1 MKQCSRCKRIFQARP
16 KYFYRDYSKRDGL
29 RHLCKGCDHKQ
40 RRVNSQRQK
49 ENLWMTHKIREKMGR
64 VIMLVANV
72 WCAGM
77 TDDSKFVVKIDK
89 QGSHE
94 FIIEGKMKGEE

>member
-1 MKQCSRCKRIFQARP
+1 
-16 KYFYRDYSKRDGL
+16 
-29 RHLCKGCDHKQ
+29 
-40 RRVNSQRQK
+40 
-49 ENLWMTHKIREKMGR
+49 MTHKIREKMGR